1 MEPESTQFPNAPPDE
16 PILNTAGYRS
26 FRWYSNWQQELL
38 CCSRCG
44 WVGNAT
50 IHHLEDA
57 GACGA
62 IIQCPSC
69 RRRMGEVLF
78 PHLKDTEEAAAK
90 GNPEARLRF
99 PELLREL
106 GQAQTRIVRFEQ
118 EKIMSIDQIPVLAG
132 DTLEFVWDFAKID
145 GQDYQIIQ
153 MGNVEIWR
161 ELAFFENIDRFN
173 EVKELLRRKYGPR
186 FKALTPSRESLEWL
200 CGDNAG
206 KLFQLSYT

>member
-1 MEPESTQFPNAPPDE
+1 MEPESPNAPADE
-16 PILNTAGYRS
+16 AIINTAGQRS

-38 CCSRCG
+38 CCSWCG
-44 WVGNAT
+44 WVGNASV
-50 IHHLEDA
+50 HHLEDA
-57 GACGA
+57 GAFGA
-62 IIQCPSC
+62 IIQCPKC

-78 PHLKDTEEAAAK
+78 PNLKDTEEAAAQ
-90 GNPEARLRF
+90 GNTEAQLRL

-106 GQAQTRIVRFEQ
+106 EQAQHRFLKFEQ
-118 EKIMSIDQIPVLAG
+118 QKIMRVDQIPELAG
-132 DTLEFVWDFAKID
+132 DSLEFIWDFAKID
-145 GQDYQIIQ
+145 GENYQIIQ
-153 MGNVEIWR
+153 TGNVEIWR

-173 EVKELLRRKYGPR
+173 EVKELLRRKYGSR

>member
-1 MEPESTQFPNAPPDE
+1 MNPETEQFPDAPADE

-57 GACGA
+57 DAFGA
-62 IIQCPSC
+62 IIQCPNC
-69 RRRMGEVLF
+69 QRRMGEVLF
-78 PHLKDTEEAAAK
+78 PNLKDTEAAAAQ
-90 GNPEARLRF
+90 GNAEAQLRL

-106 GQAQTRIVRFEQ
+106 RHAENRILRFEQ
-118 EKIMSIDQIPVLAG
+118 QKILSVDQIPELAG
-132 DTLEFVWDFAKID
+132 DNLDFIWDFAEID
-145 GQDYQIIQ
+145 GEDYQIIQ

-161 ELAFFENIDRFN
+161 EQAFFENIHRFN